1 MTAKKLVWLVSVL
14 ALSVTTVAR
23 GQTLP
28 IVTDVDPQP
37 FIAQAMRLIEALEF
51 LGNALPEADAR
62 RLEQLRDEAP
72 IRASR
77 RSAEWCR
84 LAVDRCWLMK
94 APLIREEERVE
105 AEAAYDHAR
114 RVYDEII
121 RTSSVP

>member
-1 MTAKKLVWLVSVL
+1 MVDRVEIEAEGEWNDVAFEVPLDHSSWVALRVL
-14 ALSVTTVAR
+14 ASSHTN
-23 GQTLP
+23 P
-28 IVTDVDPQP
+28 IFVLVD
-37 FIAQAMRLIEALEF
+37 
-51 LGNALPEADAR
+51 D
-62 RLEQLRDEAP
+62 AP

-77 RSAEWCR
+77 RSDAWCR